1 MTHVS
6 RLVVSLVLS
15 AAGVV
20 AGCVGDSPVAT
31 DGGAPT
37 ATATGT
43 GTTTAP
49 PDASV
54 KDVSVPDTSVIP
66 DAIVADAAPFT
77 PKAVAGLALWLDPNA
92 GVVTEASGQV
102 SAWADQT
109 GTITV
114 LQPNGANQ
122 PTNHRV
128 NSKPV
133 LLFGRTAWLGAAV
146 GTKLDFGTGDVLVE
160 VVCAVDDPGQ
170 GYTTVLYKVPAYA
183 LEGLAYVG
191 LQMYALGGAGKAAGG
206 LDQENLALTAASGN
220 TADGRLH
227 VLGFRRAGTRISLR
241 VDGAEVASRVIATR
255 NVDNTALLKVGG
267 GVYSSRNSLAD
278 VIIYKGSVTDLEMT
292 AVETYLKLKNG
303 I

>member
-49 PDASV
+49 LDASV

-77 PKAVAGLALWLDPNA
+77 PKAVAGLALWLDPSA
-92 GVVTEASGQV
+92 GVVTEASGKV
-102 SAWADQT
+102 STWADQT
-109 GTITV
+109 GTITL
-114 LQPNGANQ
+114 LQPNAANQ
-122 PTNHRV
+122 PAKWSV
-128 NSKPV
+128 NSKPA
-133 LLFGRTAWLGAAV
+133 LSFSSRQWLDAAV
-146 GTKLDFGTGDVLVE
+146 GTKLDFGTGDALVE
-160 VVCAVDDPGQ
+160 VVCAVDAPGQ
-170 GYTTVLYKVPAYA
+170 GFTTVLYKVPEYS
-183 LEGLAYVG
+183 YVG

-206 LDQENLALTAASGN
+206 LDQENLELTAASGN

-255 NVDNTALLKVGG
+255 NVDNTALLSVGG
-267 GVYSSRNSLAD
+267 RVNGAYSSPNKLAD